1 MDVTAK
7 TRDAIESCF
16 ASIGGV
22 KSFSPF
28 GRPSPPQQECA
39 AYVRARRHELFTAKS
54 RDVYLPELLLCISG
68 MQDEEDG
75 ELITEGTFSQYR
87 FYSFYIGNLVYY
99 PEKFDF
105 LLRCVEESVVLVK
118 ATSKF
123 LNLMQRVLDLT
134 VDRAIPEDV
143 IDYERLLEEDE
154 EERISRFVLK
164 KDWISKVPD
173 VEDVQHRQHKE
184 ESDSYH

>member
-1 MDVTAK
+1 MDVTAG

-22 KSFSPF
+22 KSFNPF
-28 GRPSPPQQECA
+28 GRLTAPQRECA
-39 AYVRARRHELFTAKS
+39 EYVRANRQALFTARS
-54 RDVYLPELLLCISG
+54 RDVYLPELLLSISG

-75 ELITEGTFSQYR
+75 ELITEATFSQYR
-87 FYSFYIGNLVYY
+87 FYDFYIRNLVYY

-105 LLRCVEESVVLVK
+105 ILRCVEESVVVVK

-134 VDRAIPEDV
+134 VDKAIPEDV
-143 IDYERLLEEDE
+143 IDYERLLLEDE
-154 EERISRFVLK
+154 EERISRFILT
-164 KDWISKVPD
+164 KDWVSQVPN
-173 VEDVQHRQHKE
+173 VEDVQHRQ
-184 ESDSYH
+184 